1 MRSPTYSYVAISAN
15 VVSTEAAQASTRA
28 KFDSTLTAV
37 RLIVTRAPQYII
49 PFWYAKE
56 PMFWLPHGWFPW
68 YAEWFL
74 SLPRAPTGS
83 VSIASWQVAC
93 TVVITFVIDSL
104 KAMSRLVAPNK
115 VKMPVKG
122 GGEGE
127 KTSSAPESKKEL

>member
-1 MRSPTYSYVAISAN
+1 MSLQSGPSCD
-15 VVSTEAAQASTRA
+15 
-28 KFDSTLTAV
+28 DSTLTAA
-37 RLIVTRAPQYII
+37 RLVLTRAPQYII

-93 TVVITFVIDSL
+93 TVVISFVADTVAAAWSL
-104 KAMSRLVAPNK
+104 VFGARQQEK
-115 VKMPVKG
+115 VPVKADG
-122 GGEGE
+122 GAAEKPAEKAEG
-127 KTSSAPESKKEL
+127 KKEL

>member
-1 MRSPTYSYVAISAN
+1 VTSSRN
-15 VVSTEAAQASTRA
+15 
-28 KFDSTLTAV
+28 KFDGTLTAARV
-37 RLIVTRAPQYII
+37 VLTRAPQYVI

-93 TVVITFVIDSL
+93 TVVIAFVVDTL
-104 KAMSRLVAPNK
+104 GAVSRLAGGRQKVSVAA
-115 VKMPVKG
+115 
-122 GGEGE
+122 E
-127 KTSSAPESKKEL
+127 KPTADTGSKKEL